1 MTEADRRPAPP
12 ASEPDGE
19 LVQRLRGLVADR
31 MAQQAGRD
39 GAMTAAARSRLGRA
53 LIREVLEEEAAAA
66 LTSGRAPLDQT
77 AEQQAADRIYAD
89 LWGLGGFQPYLDD
102 RQVES
107 VSANGCDQVFVQYSG
122 GYRSRVAPV
131 AASDEELTDLIRAI
145 AARGGIEERRFDRSS
160 PRVSV
165 PLPGGGRLFAVQAV
179 TGRPCVAIRR
189 DRLSRAGLRELV
201 RNGTVDE
208 PLAAFLSAL
217 VKARKNLLISGGTS
231 VGKTT
236 MLRALASAIPP
247 DERLITI
254 EDSLELCLDWDEA
267 AHPDVVA
274 MQSREPNTEG
284 EGEIT
289 LAELVRWALRMTPD
303 RVLVGEV
310 RGAEVIP
317 MLNAMSQGNDGSMTT
332 IHASS
337 SRGAMLKLAAYAAQS
352 PEHLT
357 LEDTGLLI
365 AGAIHFVIQ
374 LAWDTGG
381 TRCVC
386 SIREIVDADGRQV
399 VSQRGMGSRPGPPR
413 RPGRPGPRR
422 HHGGTRSRR
431 LPARTVAGGMSA
443 ATAGILG
450 ALAGLGVLLV
460 IAGLRRTGC
469 ARAGPEAAP
478 ARGPGPAGGDPAP
491 RRRDRRRGGGRG
503 RRHPVAGRDGAG
515 RAGGLVPAPDAGT
528 GPASTPAPLERI
540 EAIATF
546 TEMLRDTI
554 SAAAG
559 LEQAILAAEPVAPAS
574 DPRARRAA
582 GRADPPRASG
592 CPRRCARSPPRPPTR
607 PPTSSSPRCCWPPS
621 SRPGTWPSCWAAWP
635 TRPASTR

>member
-1 MTEADRRPAPP
+1 M
-12 ASEPDGE
+12 
-19 LVQRLRGLVADR
+19 
-31 MAQQAGRD
+31 
-39 GAMTAAARSRLGRA
+39 
-53 LIREVLEEEAAAA
+53 
-66 LTSGRAPLDQT
+66 
-77 AEQQAADRIYAD
+77 
-89 LWGLGGFQPYLDD
+89 
-102 RQVES
+102 
-107 VSANGCDQVFVQYSG
+107 
-122 GYRSRVAPV
+122 

-208 PLAAFLSAL
+208 PLAAFLAAL
-217 VKARKNLLISGGTS
+217 VRARKNLLISGGTA

-247 DERLITI
+247 EERLITI
-254 EDSLELCLDWDEA
+254 EDSLELCLDWDTD

-274 MQSREPNTEG
+274 MQSREPNTEDQ
-284 EGEIT
+284 GEIT

-365 AGAIHFVIQ
+365 AGAIHFVDPAR
-374 LAWDTGG
+374 L
-381 TRCVC
+381 
-386 SIREIVDADGRQV
+386 GRQRGTV
-399 VSQRGMGSRPGPPR
+399 RVQHPGDHRRRWPAGRQQRGVGARPGPPR
-413 RPGRPGPRR
+413 APGGPGPRR
-422 HHGGTRSRR
+422 HHGGTGSRR
-431 LPARTVAGGMSA
+431 VPARTVAGGMSA
-443 ATAGILG
+443 ASAGILG
-450 ALAGLGVLLV
+450 ALAGLGVILV
-460 IAGLRRTGC
+460 IAGLRRTAAPEPSPRLSQLAGRVRQEATMPRVAGTVITAAVVAAVTRWPAGTVLAGLAAWFLPRALGSDREH
-469 ARAGPEAAP
+469 ARA
-478 ARGPGPAGGDPAP
+478 
-491 RRRDRRRGGGRG
+491 
-503 RRHPVAGRDGAG
+503 
-515 RAGGLVPAPDAGT
+515 
-528 GPASTPAPLERI
+528 LERI

-559 LEQAILAAEPVAPAS
+559 LEQAILAAEPVAPAPIREHVVLLGARIRRGQRLPAALRAFAAETA
-574 DPRARRAA
+574 DPTADLVVAALLLAAEQQARDLAQLLGSLADSARQHAVMRMRVAA
-582 GRADPPRASG
+582 GRARVRTAARIIIAVTMLLVVGLLAWSRAFLQPYGTPAGQLMLLVVGGCFAAGFWWLHRISVMDSDPRILTNLAG
-592 CPRRCARSPPRPPTR
+592 VSPADGDGVRP
-607 PPTSSSPRCCWPPS
+607 
-621 SRPGTWPSCWAAWP
+621 
-635 TRPASTR
+635 